1 MRLSA
6 LLTAVVVLAAVAGA
20 LPSVPAAG
28 PSSAAATA
36 GDSPAVAGDSPP
48 VIGPSTAPPISSTGP
63 PDGAQPASSV
73 AGLDEPPETE
83 IRILLR
89 TDRNATWNVTITY
102 RLESEREV
110 EAFDD
115 LAEDF
120 EGGTAD
126 GPIDAGTFERFVAL
140 ADNSTTRGMSMA
152 DVRRHAAR
160 NGTTG
165 RLRLEFTWVNFLASE
180 DDRLVLDDAFT
191 TADGEP
197 WLGSLDHHQR
207 LVIETPSGYQVNTTP
222 GVNPDIRDGNAWIE
236 GPQRFT
242 VEERVVITYS
252 PVRGTDPSPVSPT
265 PTPTAPD
272 ESDWELLGG
281 AFLIGAVILAAALL
295 YRRRTPAGGAEPA
308 DAAVPT
314 VDSRDGAPGDS
325 AASSAEEST
334 SGDAG
339 AEESED
345 LSLLSDEERVER
357 LIERNGGRMRQAA
370 IVEETG
376 WSDAKVSQLLSS
388 MAEAERVEKLR
399 LGRENLISLPDEDEG
414 DDGNAGE

>member
-20 LPSVPAAG
+20 LPSVPAAAPASASAAG
-28 PSSAAATA
+28 EPPSVAQSPASSPSSSPFSSPVGAA
-36 GDSPAVAGDSPP
+36 
-48 VIGPSTAPPISSTGP
+48 SSI
-63 PDGAQPASSV
+63 DGGHPASSV
-73 AGLDEPPETE
+73 AGLDDPPETE
-83 IRILLR
+83 IRIALR

-102 RLESEREV
+102 RLDNERQV

-126 GPIDAGTFERFVAL
+126 GPIDAGTFDRFVAL
-140 ADNSTTRGMSMA
+140 ADNSTTRRMSMV
-152 DVRRHAAR
+152 DVRRSATL

-165 RLRLEFTWVNFLASE
+165 RLRLEFTWVNFLAS
-180 DDRLVLDDAFT
+180 DDGKLVLDDAFT
-191 TADGEP
+191 TPDGEP
-197 WLGSLDHHQR
+197 WFGSLEHHQR
-207 LVIETPSGYQVNTTP
+207 LVIETPTGYQVNTTP

-242 VEERVVITYS
+242 AEERVVITYS
-252 PVRGTDPSPVSPT
+252 PVQGTDPSPISPT
-265 PTPTAPD
+265 PIPAEPD
-272 ESDWELLGG
+272 ESDWALLGG

-295 YRRRTPAGGAEPA
+295 YRRRTPGGGAEPA

-314 VDSRDGAPGDS
+314 VDSRDGASGASGASPAGESTPGD
-325 AASSAEEST
+325 A
-334 SGDAG
+334 D

-376 WSDAKVSQLLSS
+376 WSDAKVSQLLSA

-399 LGRENLISLPDEDEG
+399 LGRENLISLPDEDE
-414 DDGNAGE
+414 E